1 MTKKRN
7 PVPAAQRKAM
17 IVQTVIRLAGERN
30 PESITTSE
38 MAAELDLTQAA
49 LFRHFPTK
57 EAIRTEVM
65 EWTAEHLTDA
75 VKTAAD
81 AQTDSL
87 SALEAAF
94 HAHLKFASE
103 RPGVP
108 RILFSELQN
117 REDTPVKQA
126 ALKLMNQYRK
136 ILCDRIAQGK
146 ADGQIRNDV
155 DDRTAAAALLGL
167 IQGLILQSLLSGK
180 PATRKQ
186 AQATFAVFRRG
197 IEGGSK

>member
-17 IVQTVIRLAGERN
+17 IVQAVIRLAGERN

-38 MAAELDLTQAA
+38 MAAELGLTQAA

-75 VKTAAD
+75 VKTAAN
-81 AQTDSL
+81 AQADSL

-94 HAHLKFASE
+94 HAHLKFAAE

-108 RILFSELQN
+108 RIVFSELQS

-136 ILCDRIAQGK
+136 ILCDRIVQGK
-146 ADGQIRNDV
+146 ADGQIRSDV
-155 DDRTAAAALLGL
+155 DDRTAAAVLIGL
-167 IQGLILQSLLSGK
+167 IQGLILQSMLAGK
-180 PATRKQ
+180 PAAARQQ
-186 AQATFAVFRRG
+186 ADAMFAIFRRG
-197 IEGGSK
+197 IVRR